1 MGEKLCSVVSS
12 LESDR
17 IQSYL
22 TQWDQRRG
30 RREADA
36 REMVQKGRQNNNEV
50 HVRKIKQ
57 KVWGWK
63 DEDQKAWLK

>member
-36 REMVQKGRQNNNEV
+36 REMVQKGRQNNNEF

-57 KVWGWK
+57 KVRGWK